1 MVLPPSWRT
10 SRSSTRRVGCTTGGA
25 SAVRLGLPAV
35 ASSALAEVGW
45 AMNSASAGKA
55 ELPAVW
61 SPWSEQITTCVI
73 GRSVTE
79 AMCSMSRWVSA
90 TLPWPSATSTPSSV
104 TTNML
109 TVVKRWSPAERSAS

>member
-1 MVLPPSWRT
+1 MVRPPSCST
-10 SRSSTRRVGCTTGGA
+10 SRSSTSRVGSITGGA
-25 SAVRLGLPAV
+25 APGRPGALAP

-90 TLPWPSATSTPSSV
+90 TLPWPSATRTPSSV